1 MKNILLV
8 SITALVIVVATLGTA
23 SIVSADSNVP
33 QSPASIGV
41 SDQGNPQ
48 GRGPRSGMGGSGMPG
63 DGLLHDEIISA
74 FSVSVG
80 VPVAEIETR
89 LTAGE
94 TLSDIAL
101 SKGFTVAEFQTMLK
115 DAHDKAIAAA
125 VVNGDLT
132 QEQADWML
140 TRGNRMNGNQAG
152 RGTGT
157 GLGNGR
163 GNAGQNRMTNPDCP
177 FATQTNP

>member
-23 SIVSADSNVP
+23 SIVSADSNLP
-33 QSPASIGV
+33 QSPSIIGV
-41 SDQGNPQ
+41 SDQGDPQ

-63 DGLLHDEIISA
+63 DGLLHNEFIAA

-80 VPVAEIETR
+80 VPVEEIETR

-94 TLSDIAL
+94 TLADIAA
-101 SKGFTVAEFQTMLK
+101 SKGFTVTEFQTMLK

-125 VVNGDLT
+125 VLSGDLT

-140 TRGNRMNGNQAG
+140 SRGNRMNANQAG
-152 RGTGT
+152 RGTGR
-157 GLGNGR
+157 GLVTGR

>member
-8 SITALVIVVATLGTA
+8 GITALVLVVAAIGTT
-23 SIVSADSNVP
+23 SIVSADSTVP
-33 QSPASIGV
+33 QSPAIIGV

-48 GRGPRSGMGGSGMPG
+48 GRGPRGGMGGAGMPG
-63 DGLLHDEIISA
+63 DGLLHDEIIAA

-80 VPVAEIETR
+80 VTVEEIETR

-94 TLSDIAL
+94 TLSDIAV

-125 VVNGDLT
+125 VVSGDLT
-132 QEQADWML
+132 REQADWML
-140 TRGNRMNGNQAG
+140 SRGNRMNGSQAG
-152 RGTGT
+152 RGTGNGFGT
-157 GLGNGR
+157 GR
-163 GNAGQNRMTNPDCP
+163 GNAGQNRMTYPDCP
-177 FATQTNP
+177 FATQSNP

>member
-8 SITALVIVVATLGTA
+8 SITALVIVMATLGTA
-23 SIVSADSNVP
+23 SMVSADSNVP
-33 QSPASIGV
+33 QSPTIIGV

-48 GRGPRSGMGGSGMPG
+48 GRGPRSGTGGSGMPG
-63 DGLLHDEIISA
+63 DGLLHDEIVTA
-74 FSVSVG
+74 FSASVG
-80 VPVAEIETR
+80 VSVAEIESR

-115 DAHDKAIAAA
+115 DAHEKAIAAA

-132 QEQADWML
+132 QEQADWMF
-140 TRGNRMNGNQAG
+140 THGNRMNDNQAG
-152 RGTGT
+152 RGIGNGVGT
-157 GLGNGR
+157 GR
-163 GNAGQNRMTNPDCP
+163 GNAGQNRNANPDCP
-177 FATQTNP
+177 FAPQTNP